1 MKRPI
6 CAAYVL
12 AAVLSLSACEYYKL
26 EEIHRVEPTGTPFQ
40 KALANNY
47 RALSMAEQQLY
58 DWQNAVVYASKSLE
72 AAYGHEVAPEELQH
86 WDIPAELTPPMEQA
100 REALTAMLAGDAKE
114 VKPQRA
120 ADAQTFFDCW
130 VEQQDEG
137 WQLEDIAYCR
147 NQFEEAMKE
156 LTGAALPRAA
166 KKAAEKVAKKEEQVL
181 AAAPEPTA
189 APEPAAVPEPAA
201 APAAAEPT
209 APPPP
214 KPETPPMETASYI
227 VFFNADAALL
237 NEMGQKIVDNASESL
252 KSHATYQVV
261 INSHTDTYGGAKNPE
276 LPLQRAQ
283 AVKERLIQQG
293 IEESAITV
301 LARGETKS
309 AGDVLFNPPPVERK
323 IEIFISE

>member
-1 MKRPI
+1 MKRLI
-6 CAAYVL
+6 FRGVCVFAAI
-12 AAVLSLSACEYYKL
+12 LSLSACEYYKL

-40 KALANNY
+40 KALAQNY

-72 AAYGHEVAPEELQH
+72 SAYGHDVAPEELAH
-86 WDIPAELTPPMEQA
+86 WDIPAELAPSLEEA
-100 REALTAMLAGDAKE
+100 REALVTMLAGDAKE

-147 NQFEEAMKE
+147 SQFEEAMKE

-166 KKAAEKVAKKEEQVL
+166 KKAAEKVIKKEEQAL
-181 AAAPEPTA
+181 AAIPEPTA
-189 APEPAAVPEPAA
+189 VPEPAAVPEPVAA
-201 APAAAEPT
+201 SGEPAVSSA
-209 APPPP
+209 P
-214 KPETPPMETASYI
+214 KPETSPMETASYI
-227 VFFNADAALL
+227 VFFDADAALL

-293 IEESAITV
+293 IEEPAITI